1 MTIQQ
6 RIFKIMREKG
16 ITQNDLAQAT
26 GIPASTVSAWKIR
39 NSCPPADK
47 IHSIAKCLKV
57 SAYDLLGINESDDV
71 PPSGVIAECTV
82 EMQSDP
88 VLRSELQNSGRL
100 PFNNQAVI
108 DAYNSLTE
116 RAKLEVQIYILDKAS
131 EERRDK

>member
-39 NSCPPADK
+39 NSCPPSDK
-47 IHSIAKCLKV
+47 ISLIAKCLKV
-57 SAYDLLGINESDDV
+57 SVYDLLGINAEDDV
-71 PPSGVIAECTV
+71 APSGVLTECKV

-88 VLRSELQNSGRL
+88 VLRSQFQSSSGL
-100 PFNNQAVI
+100 PFNNKAVI

-116 RAKLEVQIYILDKAS
+116 RAKLEVQIYILDKAA
-131 EERRDK
+131 EEKGDK